1 MFRIGTAGWSL
12 PRATAAAFPDDG
24 SHLERYSRIFGA
36 VEINSSFY
44 RPHRRETYVRWASA
58 VPSDFRFSVKL
69 AREMTHELRL
79 RACAQPL
86 KKFLGEIEGLGSH
99 LGCVLIQV
107 PPSFAFARA
116 DVTPFLRLFR
126 RHYRGG
132 AVIEPRHRTWF
143 TPEVEDV
150 LREFE
155 IGRVGSDPALCAAAA
170 MPTTETPIA
179 YWRLHGAPRMYFS
192 NYDQAALKR
201 VAMEMK
207 DSASR
212 GQACW
217 CIFDNTAHGFAT
229 ANALRLVE
237 LLRMRR

>member
-1 MFRIGTAGWSL
+1 M
-12 PRATAAAFPDDG
+12 
-24 SHLERYSRIFGA
+24 
-36 VEINSSFY
+36 
-44 RPHRRETYVRWASA
+44 
-58 VPSDFRFSVKL
+58 
-69 AREMTHELRL
+69 
-79 RACAQPL
+79 
-86 KKFLGEIEGLGSH
+86 
-99 LGCVLIQV
+99 
-107 PPSFAFARA
+107 
-116 DVTPFLRLFR
+116 TPFLRLFR

-143 TPEVEDV
+143 TPEAEDV

-201 VAMEMK
+201 VAMKMK